1 MTDRKWRGDSEKVK
15 RRKRQALSAFLVN
28 VAESLGAEERRQIAQ
43 VCLEDFESDRQSRS
57 GWDAMH
63 ADWVAVYNQQDYAI
77 SRPWEGSSTESLG
90 LLTEA
95 CNSFQARAYKSFFP
109 SRMPVAA
116 IPVGEQGPDA
126 VARAK
131 RVGQFLQWSLFVKDQ
146 SYKEDKAAMLL
157 RVAVH
162 GSDFSKTY
170 FDPVMNKIVVR
181 PVRAED
187 LYVPYSAGPVNIED
201 VQRKTELIHLPLNE
215 GRIRA
220 GEGYFL
226 VAPDPMVIGKLRS
239 PIQDQNDQDTGI
251 VQTQAESEDYAQ
263 IIEQHRDLDLDGDGI
278 AEPYKVWVDV
288 TSEEL
293 LRIEVR
299 YQVDKTG
306 RPTDG
311 RLPIEEY
318 THYRFLVN
326 PDGFYGFG
334 LGFMLG
340 NTNIAIN
347 KLLRQFIDA
356 TTLSIAGNMSGFIS
370 ESLNISK
377 GPVKIELGSFKSVS
391 ASTDDIQKGIKT
403 LSFSPPPPTVMQA
416 ISLLEAR
423 AQRIG
428 ATTDAVSGDVGKVL
442 QPSTVTQLIDQAL
455 VVFTSV
461 QEFLLNSWSKELNK
475 IYRLNSLYFRG
486 YESFVVMSPDGI
498 TQSKVTADDFIQDM
512 MILPIA
518 DPRLASQQSR
528 LQKAQFLFDFATKN
542 PLIAQNPAALL
553 SVSRR
558 LLEEMEI
565 ESIDSLLPRSP
576 EEIPPPPPDPKA
588 MAEQQ
593 KMQME
598 AQRLQLEAQTA
609 QQELALEQQK
619 QQIQSQMEAARMQ
632 GDQML
637 QQMRIDGERMM
648 AQMRLENERAI
659 AQEKLVLERELA
671 TMKLQLQAQID
682 REKIMMDAEVKRE
695 AEQAKAQINR
705 EQQQAAAQSTE
716 NGAKQMAEIMKAVTT
731 AMSGPKEV
739 KIVSDPRKVEITSQP
754 REVIINH
761 KGDNGS
767 PT

>member
-1 MTDRKWRGDSEKVK
+1 MTERKWRGDSEKIK
-15 RRKRQALSAFLVN
+15 SRKRQALSAFLVN
-28 VAESLGAEERRQIAQ
+28 VAESLAVEERRQIAMI
-43 VCLEDFESDRQSRS
+43 CLEDFESDRQSRM

-63 ADWVAVYNQQDYAI
+63 ADWVAVYNQQDRAI
-77 SRPWEGSSTESLG
+77 ARPWEGSSTESLG

-95 CNSFQARAYKSFFP
+95 CNSFQARAYKAFFP

-116 IPVGEQGPDA
+116 IPVGEQGPDVA
-126 VARAK
+126 ARAK
-131 RVGQFLQWSLFVKDQ
+131 RVSQYLQWSLFVKEQ

-187 LYVPYSAGPVNIED
+187 LYVPYAVGPVSIDE
-201 VQRKTELIHLPLNE
+201 VPRKTELIHLPLNE

-220 GEGYFL
+220 SEGYFL
-226 VAPDPMVIGKLRS
+226 VSPDPMLIGQLRS

-251 VQTQAESEDYAQ
+251 VQVQAESDDYAQ

-299 YQVDKTG
+299 YEVDQTG
-306 RPTDG
+306 RPTNG
-311 RLPIEEY
+311 RMPIEEY

-370 ESLNISK
+370 ESLNVNK

-403 LSFSPPPPTVMQA
+403 MSFPAPPPTVMQA
-416 ISLLEAR
+416 ISMLEAR

-428 ATTDAVSGDVGKVL
+428 ATTDAVSGDVTKVL
-442 QPSTVTQLIDQAL
+442 QPSTVSQLIDQAL

-486 YESFVVMSPDGI
+486 YESFVVMSPDGV
-498 TQSKVTADDFIQDM
+498 QASQVTADDFAQDM

-518 DPRLASQQSR
+518 DPRLSSQQSR
-528 LQKAQFLFDFATKN
+528 LQKAQFLFEFATKN
-542 PLIAQNPAALL
+542 PMIAQNPAALL

-588 MAEQQ
+588 VAEQQ
-593 KMQME
+593 KAQME
-598 AQRLQLEAQTA
+598 AQKLQLQAQTT

-619 QQIQSQMEAARMQ
+619 QQVQAQMDAQRIQ

-637 QQMRIDGERMM
+637 QQMRIEGERMV
-648 AQMRLENERAI
+648 AEMRIQNERLI
-659 AQEKLVLERELA
+659 AQEKLALEREIQQ
-671 TMKLQLQAQID
+671 MKLQVQAQID
-682 REKIMMDAEVKRE
+682 REKLAFDAQTKRE
-695 AEQAKAQINR
+695 EI
-705 EQQQAAAQSTE
+705 AARA
-716 NGAKQMAEIMKAVTT
+716 A
-731 AMSGPKEV
+731 PKEV
-739 KIVSDPRKVEITSQP
+739 KITSEP
-754 REVIINH
+754 REVQIMARPREVRVMQNERR
-761 KGDNGS
+761 
-767 PT
+767 